1 MLKLI
6 RAGEPDIGPSGQGPT
21 ADIDLQGLLNRLDQ
35 MVYRYRSD
43 GEGAME
49 FVGGGCVV
57 VTGFPADDPVFRSRG
72 TYEELILPQ
81 HRRRVR
87 RSIEEALAA
96 CQRFEVEYRLIDAFG
111 QVRWVLERGI
121 GLIDAE
127 ERCVAVVEGTVT
139 DITARNHRERSL
151 KQSEERFRGMVEHAV
166 EGIFQCTPEG
176 AWLYANPAAARL
188 FGYKSPRELKASV
201 SNIALQLYAEPA
213 RYAEFQRRLREE
225 GVVIDFEV
233 EINRSDGEKLWV
245 LQSGRAVHGRWGE
258 IAYFDVFMRDVT
270 ERKQHLEAVQHQATH
285 DPLTG
290 LPHRNDLYRRLQ
302 QAMSEGARSG
312 SPLGLAL
319 LHLDGFQELNRRLGY
334 LMGDQVL
341 RAVAQRLAVSVR
353 EKDVV
358 VRIGGGEFAL
368 ILPGEPD
375 GGAIIDQVNRVV
387 QVVSQPLALGGEE
400 LRLALSVGLSLF
412 PEHGGSPEKLFI
424 RAEEAMNAARDA
436 GGNTLRLYRPAESS
450 VSDTSSGAW
459 SRHDGPTGPLDPLR
473 RLYAR
478 LRPPSRS

>member
-6 RAGEPDIGPSGQGPT
+6 HTAEQSTGPSGEGP
-21 ADIDLQGLLNRLDQ
+21 AASMDLQGLLDRLDQ
-35 MVYRYRSD
+35 MVYRYRTD

-49 FVGGGCVV
+49 FVGGGCLV
-57 VTGFPADDPVFRSRG
+57 VTGFPADDPMFRSRAAF
-72 TYEELILPQ
+72 EELILPQ

-87 RSIEEALAA
+87 RAIEEALAA

-121 GLIDAE
+121 GIIDAN
-127 ERCVAVVEGTVT
+127 ERCVAVEGTVT
-139 DITARNHRERSL
+139 DITARKHWERSL
-151 KQSEERFRGMVEHAV
+151 KKSEERFRGMVEHAA

-176 AWLYANPAAARL
+176 MWLYANPAAASL
-188 FGYKSPRELKASV
+188 FGYESSRELTASV

-213 RYAEFQRRLREE
+213 RYAEFQRRLREQ
-225 GVVIDFEV
+225 GVVTDFEV
-233 EINRSDGEKLWV
+233 EITRSDGESLWV
-245 LQSGRAVHGRWGE
+245 LQSGRAVHGKRGE
-258 IAYFDVFMRDVT
+258 IAYFDVFVRDIT
-270 ERKQHLEAVQHQATH
+270 ERKQHLETIQHQATH

-290 LPHRNDLYRRLQ
+290 LPNRNDLYRRLQ

-341 RAVAQRLAVSVR
+341 RAVAQRLGVSVR

-375 GGAIIDQVNRVV
+375 GGAIIEQVNRVV
-387 QVVSQPLALGGEE
+387 QVVSQPLTIGDEE
-400 LRLALSVGLSLF
+400 LFLSLSVGLSLF

-424 RAEEAMNAARDA
+424 RAEEAMNASRDA
-436 GGNTLRLYRPAESS
+436 GGNTLRLYRPTESS
-450 VSDTSSGAW
+450 VSDTASGAW
-459 SRHDGPTGPLDPLR
+459 SKPLGAAGPLDPLK

-478 LRPPSRS
+478 LRPQSRP

>member
-6 RAGEPDIGPSGQGPT
+6 HTAEHSAGPSGEGPE
-21 ADIDLQGLLNRLDQ
+21 ASIDLQGLLDRLDQ
-35 MVYRYRSD
+35 MVYRYRTD
-43 GEGAME
+43 EEGTME
-49 FVGGGCVV
+49 FMGGGCLV
-57 VTGFPADDPVFRSRG
+57 VTGFPAEDPVFRSRAAF
-72 TYEELILPQ
+72 EELILPQ
-81 HRRRVR
+81 YRRRVR
-87 RSIEEALAA
+87 RAIEEALEA
-96 CQRFEVEYRLIDAFG
+96 CQRFEVEYRLIDALG

-121 GLIDAE
+121 GIIDAD
-127 ERCVAVVEGTVT
+127 ERRVAVEGTVT
-139 DITARNHRERSL
+139 DITTRKRWERSL
-151 KQSEERFRGMVEHAV
+151 KKSEERFRGMVEHAA

-176 AWLYANPAAARL
+176 AWLYANPAAAQL
-188 FGYKSPRELKASV
+188 FGYESPRELMGSV
-201 SNIALQLYAEPA
+201 SNIPLQLYADPT

-225 GVVIDFEV
+225 GVVTDFEV
-233 EINRSDGEKLWV
+233 EVSRRDGESVWV
-245 LQSGRAVHGRWGE
+245 LQSGRAVHGKRGE

-270 ERKQHLEAVQHQATH
+270 ERKQHLEAIQRQATH
-285 DPLTG
+285 DPITG
-290 LPHRNDLYRRLQ
+290 LPQRNDLYRRLQ
-302 QAMSEGARSG
+302 LAMSEGARSG
-312 SPLGLAL
+312 SPVGLAL

-341 RAVAQRLAVSVR
+341 RAVAQRLGVSIR

-375 GGAIIDQVNRVV
+375 GGAIIDQVNRAV
-387 QVVSQPLALGGEE
+387 QVVSQPLTLGDEE
-400 LRLALSVGLSLF
+400 LRLTLSVGLSLF

-436 GGNTLRLYRPAESS
+436 GGNTLRLYRPTESS
-450 VSDTSSGAW
+450 VSDTASGTW
-459 SRHDGPTGPLDPLR
+459 SRAPSTAGPLDPLK